1 MVCCLGLILH
11 YFRRSPTLSKT
22 AGPRVPGPPQ
32 KVCPAVLKLPMKCIL
47 LEGIPLVNIP
57 YIGDG
62 SRFNVPSNPARSRA
76 SPVTSKCEIPSV
88 GRRDLGEANVRPLAW
103 GRLVSNQ
110 MLENQG
116 SRPSYMWTL
125 TLALAP
131 KLWHRSID
139 HFLGATQKKN
149 QSVGRLWL
157 RRRSN
162 VSHHKV
168 WSVPGFEREHVL
180 TSR

>member
-1 MVCCLGLILH
+1 MLSEFLWSHENRQFLVVNTICCLGLILH

-57 YIGDG
+57 YVGDG

-103 GRLVSNQ
+103 G
-110 MLENQG
+110 E
-116 SRPSYMWTL
+116 
-125 TLALAP
+125 
-131 KLWHRSID
+131 
-139 HFLGATQKKN
+139 
-149 QSVGRLWL
+149 VGFQP
-157 RRRSN
+157 N
-162 VSHHKV
+162 VGK
-168 WSVPGFEREHVL
+168 PGITAIIYVDIN
-180 TSR
+180 TCSCS